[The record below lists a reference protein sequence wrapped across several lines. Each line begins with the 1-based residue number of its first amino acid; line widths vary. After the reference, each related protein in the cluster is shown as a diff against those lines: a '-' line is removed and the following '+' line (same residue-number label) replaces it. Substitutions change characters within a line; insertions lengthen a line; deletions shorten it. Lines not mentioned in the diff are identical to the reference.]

1 MVLTPLARTQN
12 HETATLSEVLTLIS
26 AHPSDEEGNDAPQGW
41 ADEQAVTPQVSWWTP
56 FVYIIGFQLV
66 VVLGSLAWRSWNR
79 RQDKGM
85 KRI

>member
-1 MVLTPLARTQN
+1 MLTLPARPQN

-26 AHPSDEEGNDAPQGW
+26 AYPSDEVGDDASQGW
-41 ADEQAVTPQVSWWTP
+41 ADEQEVTSQVSWWTP

-66 VVLGSLAWRSWNR
+66 VVLGGLAWRGWNR